1 LSIEDRKEFTIK
13 DVDKLWLEYDI
24 RNDILYINFGY
35 DIEDADE
42 ELLLENDVVV
52 RVKNNRVVG
61 ITIFNFSSRIGHEI
75 I

>member
-1 LSIEDRKEFTIK
+1 MEERKEYVVG
-13 DVDKLWLEYDI
+13 DVDRLWFEYDG

-42 ELLLENDVVV
+42 QLLLENDVVV
-52 RVKNNRVVG
+52 RIKSGKLVS
-61 ITIFNFSSRIGHEI
+61 ITVFNFSRRIGHEI

>member
-1 LSIEDRKEFTIK
+1 VRDL
-13 DVDKLWLEYDI
+13 DKLWLEYDG
-24 RNDILYINFGY
+24 RNDILYINFGH

-42 ELLLENDVVV
+42 EVLLENDIVV
-52 RVKNNRVVG
+52 RVKQGRIVG

>member
-1 LSIEDRKEFTIK
+1 MSNEERKMFTIG
-13 DVDKLWLEYDI
+13 DIDKLWFEYDN

-61 ITIFNFSSRIGHEI
+61 ITIFNFSLRIGHEI